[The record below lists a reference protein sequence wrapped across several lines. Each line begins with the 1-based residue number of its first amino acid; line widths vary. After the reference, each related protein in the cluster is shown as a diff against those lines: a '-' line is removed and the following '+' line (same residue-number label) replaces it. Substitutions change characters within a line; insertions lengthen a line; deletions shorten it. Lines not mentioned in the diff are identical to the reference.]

1 VRTGPERLAGA
12 ALVAVLAGLVAIA
25 VPELGADAW
34 SFRGAPPA
42 HAHGL
47 LGPIVRAAH
56 GRFDLGAM
64 RSIAVL
70 CGVLVMVAAPFLCAR
85 YRPRLALAVTL
96 VVCLGL
102 VLPATALQV
111 ALRDATAP
119 WVNVNDAT
127 YQIEIAGDLVLH
139 GHDPYGHDYDGSG
152 LERFYASAVGS
163 DPTRVALKH
172 FAYFPGMPEAAAA
185 WRLLPRPLDDVRL
198 LVALTTLGLLGAALL
213 FPGPLEARL
222 AVGAALAANPL
233 AIRGAWFGVADGPVL
248 LALVLAFAAIVRRR
262 PALAGVALGAAVL
275 LKQFGLVAIP
285 FCVVLALLEGTR
297 RDARRLLVACGA
309 TLVVGILPFLVAG
322 PGALY
327 EDTIAYGTG
336 TYRIIGY
343 GLAALL
349 ERANVVHGRTGSY
362 PFDVLALV
370 VWLPATAWA
379 VRAALRSREPW
390 TCAAGLAG
398 SFFLLF
404 FIARVFQ
411 STYLVYPLTAG
422 LLGVLLALRA
432 AQRDVNA

>member
-1 VRTGPERLAGA
+1 VRTDPERRAGV
-12 ALVAVLAGLVAIA
+12 ALVAVLAGLVAVA
-25 VPELGADAW
+25 VPELGSDAW
-34 SFRGAPPA
+34 TFRGAPNA
-42 HAHGL
+42 H
-47 LGPIVRAAH
+47 AH

-70 CGVLVMVAAPFLCAR
+70 CGVLVLCTAPFLYAR
-85 YRPRLALAVTL
+85 YRPRLAVAVTVL
-96 VVCLGL
+96 VCAGL
-102 VLPATALQV
+102 VLPATVLQV
-111 ALRDATAP
+111 GLRDATAP

-163 DPTRVALKH
+163 DPTRVALEH
-172 FAYFPGMPEAAAA
+172 FAYFPGMPEVAAA
-185 WRLLPRPLDDVRL
+185 WRLLPGPLDDVRL

-248 LALVLAFAAIVRRR
+248 LALVLAVAAVVRRR
-262 PALAGVALGAAVL
+262 PALAGMALGVAVL

-285 FCVVLALLEGTR
+285 FLVVLALLEGSR

-309 TLVVGILPFLVAG
+309 TIVVGALPFLVAG
-322 PGALY
+322 PSALWD
-327 EDTIAYGTG
+327 DTIAYGTG

-349 ERANVVHGRTGSY
+349 ERAGIVHGRTGSY

-411 STYLVYPLTAG
+411 STYLVYPLAAG
-422 LLGVLLALRA
+422 LCAVLLALRED
-432 AQRDVNA
+432 QRGSNA